1 MSDCTFSIFIYRISG
16 TQQLF
21 YQALVHILSITEVPT
36 CSLVVLPLATSTMW
50 KPVRPATGMKNR
62 PATHITASLR
72 VQGSRNILREQKR
85 SHSKIDGGPWSIECA
100 VAHLPMS
107 AQSRFGILLQPN
119 TIIAIHNYTTSNFVH
134 ISFLI
139 QTQWNIPLK
148 TSKETKNKHVQTD

>member
-85 SHSKIDGGPWSIECA
+85 SNSKIDGGP
-100 VAHLPMS
+100 
-107 AQSRFGILLQPN
+107 
-119 TIIAIHNYTTSNFVH
+119 
-134 ISFLI
+134 
-139 QTQWNIPLK
+139 
-148 TSKETKNKHVQTD
+148 